1 MGADELLTVA
11 EVAAELGRSVAS
23 VRAYSRHYGLAVVRR
38 DNRTYV
44 RRGVLDAWRADNADM
59 LTTGDRLYA
68 RRKAAVPA

>member
-23 VRAYSRHYGLAVVRR
+23 VRGYARHFGLAVVRR
-38 DNRTYV
+38 DNRTFV
-44 RRGVLDAWRADNADM
+44 RRDALDAWRADNAAM
-59 LTTGDRLYA
+59 LAAGDHLYA